1 MGNNP
6 SEALEEFL
14 SYISGCEKTYR
25 SAFEAV
31 GKEDTRLQDLLHG
44 LEFAPDDDAAILA
57 AAKKLRESRKHRR
70 ENKDIVLMLEK
81 TVKHYGAPRHRK
93 ELSNL
98 RDLLEQQRKTEEY
111 LQGERTYI
119 PRADG

>member
-70 ENKDIVLMLEK
+70 ENKDIVLML
-81 TVKHYGAPRHRK
+81 
-93 ELSNL
+93 
-98 RDLLEQQRKTEEY
+98 
-111 LQGERTYI
+111 
-119 PRADG
+119 